1 MDLFT
6 PYHGGTE
13 PEPGTFIDLFA
24 GCGGVSL
31 GLLNAGWRGRFAVEK
46 NVTAFESLAHN
57 LLGDKIDGFDWP
69 EWLPK
74 KAHEIGALINDYR
87 GQLIRLRGTVDL
99 IVGGPPCQ
107 GFSFAGRRNRL
118 DERNELFVRYIR
130 MVTLIRPKFLLL
142 ENVAGIQVQHGKKGR
157 GAQRQRGRPP
167 MAYSEKIISGLHR
180 IGYEVWT
187 RVLRASKFGV
197 AQHRPRFIMIGV
209 QKDLVGPVLKAN
221 PFFDPFEHLLP
232 GVQATF
238 LKSKKLPENGRVSAE
253 SAISD
258 LEIQHAGKRPSRDT
272 RGFDEIDYKG
282 PRTEYQRLLHDGAVA
297 SSVNSLRLA
306 NHREETVRRFQ
317 EIQRTCRSGVVL
329 SAMDR
334 ERLGLKKHHTVLL
347 NRAEPSH
354 TLTTLPDDLLHYSEP
369 RILTVREYAR
379 LQSFPDW
386 FEFQGK
392 YTTGGLLRK
401 SETPRYTQ
409 VGNAVPP
416 FLAECLGQLVY
427 ALRDEIGGH
436 SGRATETLEYAECA

>member
-1 MDLFT
+1 MDLLK
-6 PYHGGTE
+6 PYNEEAG
-13 PEPGTFIDLFA
+13 PYVGTFIDLFA

-46 NVTAFESLAHN
+46 NATAFESLAHN
-57 LLGDKIDGFDWP
+57 LVGSKIDGFDWP

-74 KAHEIGALINDYR
+74 KAHEIGALIHDYR
-87 GQLIRLRGTVDL
+87 GHLKRLRGTVDL

-107 GFSFAGRRNRL
+107 GFSFAGRRDRL
-118 DERNELFVRYIR
+118 DERNELFLRYIR

-157 GAQRQRGRPP
+157 QAQRQRGRPP
-167 MAYSEKIISGLHR
+167 KAYSEKIVSGLRR

-187 RVLRASKFGV
+187 CVLRASKFGV
-197 AQHRPRFIMIGV
+197 AQQRPRFIMIGV
-209 QKDLVGPVLKAN
+209 QKELVKPVLNAN
-221 PFFDPFEHLLP
+221 PYFDPFEHLLP
-232 GVQATF
+232 QVRATF
-238 LKSKKLPENGRVSAE
+238 LSSKGLPENKTISAE

-258 LEIQHAGKRPSRDT
+258 LEVNRTGRRPSRDT

-282 PRTEYQRLLHDGAVA
+282 PETEYQRLLHDGAGTDL
-297 SSVNSLRLA
+297 VNSLRLA
-306 NHREETVRRFQ
+306 NHREDTVRRFQ
-317 EIQRTCRSGVVL
+317 EIQRTCRPGVVL
-329 SAMDR
+329 SVADR

-392 YTTGGLLRK
+392 YTTGGPLRK

-416 FLAECLGQLVY
+416 FLAECLGGLVH
-427 ALRDEIGGH
+427 AFRREIVRH
-436 SGRATETLEYAECA
+436 PQPANEVLEYAECA